1 VVEVPNFSSFQSRWA
16 KSAWFHLDLP
26 RHLFQFTQLSLSV
39 MLKKCGFRCLSTR
52 YFSVEH
58 DSFGWIQ
65 SVLNRS
71 GYFPRNS
78 LYQLMYK
85 QTGNN
90 SLPSF
95 DFTRMMLKVILVVA
109 IPIAMVMM
117 VIGMILRTGAIVEI
131 VAEVSD

>member
-1 VVEVPNFSSFQSRWA
+1 
-16 KSAWFHLDLP
+16 
-26 RHLFQFTQLSLSV
+26 
-39 MLKKCGFRCLSTR
+39 
-52 YFSVEH
+52 
-58 DSFGWIQ
+58 
-65 SVLNRS
+65 
-71 GYFPRNS
+71 
-78 LYQLMYK
+78 MYK